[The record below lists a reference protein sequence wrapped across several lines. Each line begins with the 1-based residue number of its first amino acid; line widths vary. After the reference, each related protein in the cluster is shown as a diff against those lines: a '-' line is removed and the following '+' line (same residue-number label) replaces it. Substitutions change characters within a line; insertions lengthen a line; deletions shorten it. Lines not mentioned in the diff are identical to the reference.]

1 MLTLLTDIL
10 PVELNLIMEDN
21 KLLTARKIIDETDKA
36 MAELFRRRM
45 QAARLVAEYKM
56 EHGLPIKDVSREEQ
70 IIRRNSEYLAGE
82 DDIVRSSY
90 VSFMR
95 DVIDLSCKYQSRLFN
110 GMNVAFCGVKGAFA
124 SIAAGKIFPDANRV
138 GYASFAEA
146 YESVVKGECDTAV
159 LPIENSSAGDV
170 GEVCDLLF
178 SGPLY
183 VTATFDLSVTHD
195 LLVLPGTDISE
206 ITRVVSHPQALAQC
220 GKFISDHGWQTTE
233 YVNTALAAQYV
244 SSLGDK
250 HTAAIA
256 SEEAARLYGL
266 EAAEREINES
276 KCNTTRF
283 AVLSAVKTEK
293 KGKGM
298 ENRFILMFTVR
309 NEAGKLAEAVDIIG
323 KHGYNMQSLRSRPM
337 KELLWQYYF
346 FVEAEGDIYSENGS
360 ALLNE
365 LSGCCDRLKLIGS
378 FEHIS

>member
-1 MLTLLTDIL
+1 MLTLLTNTCFT
-10 PVELNLIMEDN
+10 ELNYIMEDN
-21 KLLTARKIIDETDKA
+21 KLLTARNIIDETDKA

-45 QAARLVAEYKM
+45 QAAKLVAEYKI
-56 EHGLPIKDVSREEQ
+56 EHGLPIKDAAREEQ
-70 IIRRNSEYLAGE
+70 IIRRNAEYLAGE
-82 DDIVRSSY
+82 EDMVRSSY
-90 VSFMR
+90 VNFMR

-124 SIAAGKIFPDANRV
+124 SIAAGKIFPDANRI
-138 GYASFAEA
+138 GYSSFVEA
-146 YESVVKGECDTAV
+146 YDAVVKGECDCAV

-170 GEVCDLLF
+170 GEVCDILF

-183 VTATFDLSVTHD
+183 VTATFDLAVTHD
-195 LLVLPGTDISE
+195 LLVLPGTDISR
-206 ITRVVSHPQALAQC
+206 ITRVISHPQALAQC
-220 GKFISDHGWQTTE
+220 GKYIKTHGWQTTE

-244 SSLGDK
+244 ASLGEPD
-250 HTAAIA
+250 TAAIA
-256 SEEAARLYGL
+256 SEEAASLYGL
-266 EAAEREINES
+266 EVADRGINES

-283 AVLSAVKTEK
+283 AVLSAAKTER
-293 KGKGM
+293 KGSGM
-298 ENRFILMFTVR
+298 SNRFILMFTVR

-346 FVEAEGDIYSENGS
+346 FVEAEGDIYSEKGT
-360 ALLNE
+360 ALLKE

>member
-1 MLTLLTDIL
+1 
-10 PVELNLIMEDN
+10 MEDN

-36 MAELFRRRM
+36 MAELFCRRM

-56 EHGLPIKDVSREEQ
+56 EHGLPIKDAAREEQ
-70 IIRRNSEYLAGE
+70 IIRRNAEYLSGE
-82 DDIVRSSY
+82 EDIVRSSY
-90 VSFMR
+90 VNFMR

-110 GMNVAFCGVKGAFA
+110 GMNVAFCGIKGAFA
-124 SIAAGKIFPDANRV
+124 SIAAGRIFPDANRV
-138 GYASFAEA
+138 GYASFGEA
-146 YESVVKGECDTAV
+146 YEAVVKGECDAAV

-170 GEVCDLLF
+170 GEVCDILF

-183 VTATFDLSVTHD
+183 VTATFDLAVTHD
-195 LLVLPGTDISE
+195 LLVLHGTDISE

-220 GKFISDHGWQTTE
+220 GKYINTHGWQTTE

-256 SEEAARLYGL
+256 SEEAASLYCL
-266 EAAEREINES
+266 EVAESGINES

-283 AVLSAVKTEK
+283 AVLSAAKTEK
-293 KGKGM
+293 KGRGM

-360 ALLNE
+360 ALLKE

>member
-1 MLTLLTDIL
+1 
-10 PVELNLIMEDN
+10 MEDN

-36 MAELFRRRM
+36 MASLFRRRM
-45 QAARLVAEYKM
+45 EAARLVAEYKI
-56 EHGLPIKDVSREEQ
+56 EHGLPIKDAAREEQ

-82 DDIVRSSY
+82 DDVVRSCY
-90 VSFMR
+90 ISFMR
-95 DVIDLSCKYQSRLFN
+95 DVIDLSCKYQGRLFN

-138 GYASFAEA
+138 GYSSFAEA

-220 GKFISDHGWQTTE
+220 GKYINDRGWQTTD

-244 SSLGDK
+244 SQLGDK

-256 SEEAARLYGL
+256 SEEAASLYGL
-266 EAAEREINES
+266 EVADSGINES
-276 KCNTTRF
+276 KLNTTRF
-283 AVLSAVKTEK
+283 AVLSAVRTEK

-365 LSGCCDRLKLIGS
+365 LSSCCDRLKLIGS